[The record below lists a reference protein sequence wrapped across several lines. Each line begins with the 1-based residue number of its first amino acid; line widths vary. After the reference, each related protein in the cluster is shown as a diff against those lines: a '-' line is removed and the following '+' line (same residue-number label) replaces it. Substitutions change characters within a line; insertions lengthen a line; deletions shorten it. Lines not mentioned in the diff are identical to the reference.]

1 MEPILKKS
9 IDWNILHDAKPNFR
23 HFPPSPLEDSCGEGS
38 APEITVATGKE
49 VREPK
54 THISFVVG
62 KTIGLL
68 SHVTDWSNGL
78 AANTQA
84 EPHSIHSRTTEC
96 DRNEKLLYLVGAA

>member
-1 MEPILKKS
+1 MKSPIS
-9 IDWNILHDAKPNFR
+9 GI
-23 HFPPSPLEDSCGEGS
+23 FPLLPWKI
-38 APEITVATGKE
+38 AVARGVPRRSLSLPGKE

-62 KTIGLL
+62 KTIGLF

-78 AANTQA
+78 AANKQA